1 LSNGDDILEVP
12 PDLFILGTMNRADR
26 SIAILDLAVR
36 RRFAF
41 VDLWPDID
49 VVAEQRL
56 PLATDAFGRLLDV
69 FAQYAPDDALVL
81 VPGHAYF
88 LAGSETELAN
98 RLKYE
103 LTPLILE
110 YLQEGRL
117 GACENELRAYLDWLD
132 TEVVQHDATS

>member
-1 LSNGDDILEVP
+1 MRVASFEIP
-12 PDLFILGTMNRADR
+12 PGLFILGTMNSADR

-49 VVAEQRL
+49 VVAQQGL
-56 PLATDAFGRLLDV
+56 QLATDAFGKLIDI

-88 LAGSETELAN
+88 LAETETALAN

-103 LTPLILE
+103 LAPLIRE
-110 YLQEGRL
+110 YLNEGRL
-117 GACENELRAYLDWLD
+117 GACESELRAYLDWLE
-132 TEVVQHDATS
+132 TEVDHRDEGS